1 MQSQAMTCFVA
12 YNPAFLLIFYP
23 VSGVFSPIGVKMRRL
38 GGHARM
44 MSARQT
50 IVAASDAAKKINVMT
65 QAAANHTGDGAS
77 LPDTAGPAIGGVTGG
92 GAEMTGSTG
101 SGKAASVSGSVS
113 IASRTGTHSPPH
125 RTHRTFLCGGR
136 REAGTSYSAA
146 QLGQAIRI
154 DIHYPNVQ
162 ISVGLTRRG
171 AKQFQRPAP

>member
-1 MQSQAMTCFVA
+1 M
-12 YNPAFLLIFYP
+12 LIFYP
-23 VSGVFSPIGVKMRRL
+23 ISGVFSSIGAKMRRL

-50 IVAASDAAKKINVMT
+50 IIAVSDAAKKINVMT
-65 QAAANHTGDGAS
+65 QAAANHTGDGAT
-77 LPDTAGPAIGGVTGG
+77 LPDTAGRAIGGATGG
-92 GAEMTGSTG
+92 GAEKAGSTG
-101 SGKAASVSGSVS
+101 SGGAVSASGTVST
-113 IASRTGTHSPPH
+113 ASRTGTHSPPH

-171 AKQFQRPAP
+171 AKQFRQTEPQNASRA